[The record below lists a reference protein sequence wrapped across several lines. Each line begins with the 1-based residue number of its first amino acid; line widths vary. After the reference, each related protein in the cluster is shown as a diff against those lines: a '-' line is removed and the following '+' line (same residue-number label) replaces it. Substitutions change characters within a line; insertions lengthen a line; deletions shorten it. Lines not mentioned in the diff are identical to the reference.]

1 MKLSGFFDR
10 KLSTKPLST
19 SAVCL
24 MAMLYAMLAA
34 CSEKTEEAPR
44 EIIRPV
50 KTMTVADIGDLG
62 GLSYPG
68 TVRASQR
75 VELAFKE
82 IGGRLIEL
90 PIEGREGQGV
100 EKDELLAR
108 IDPKDFE
115 TSLRN
120 VEGRL
125 KETQAALKLAKSEF
139 ARVKRIQDQDPG
151 AVSAADIDRKRE
163 AVNATEGRIRSLR
176 AEVEDAKNMLSYTY
190 LKAPFSGL
198 IANRY
203 VDNFQNI
210 EPKQPILRLEDISS
224 VEVLVGLPERVV
236 SVAQAAESRVEDLIV
251 AFAQFPAAPN
261 QQFELQLKEYAT
273 RADPATQTYQVVL
286 QMTQPESLNI
296 LPGMTATVTLTIG
309 GGSTPDKLVIIPA
322 IAVLAEPSGKNFVWI
337 VNTEELTVRKQ
348 EVKVGGISGSENIDV
363 LDGLEGGE
371 TIAVAGILKLK
382 EGMKVRLWDQQ

>member
-1 MKLSGFFDR
+1 M
-10 KLSTKPLST
+10 
-19 SAVCL
+19 
-24 MAMLYAMLAA
+24 
-34 CSEKTEEAPR
+34 
-44 EIIRPV
+44 
-50 KTMTVADIGDLG
+50 
-62 GLSYPG
+62 
-68 TVRASQR
+68 
-75 VELAFKE
+75 
-82 IGGRLIEL
+82 GGRLIEL
-90 PIEGREGQGV
+90 PIEGREGQEV
-100 EKDELLAR
+100 KQEELLAR

-115 TSLRN
+115 TNLRN

-125 KETQAALKLAKSEF
+125 KETQAALQLAKSEF
-139 ARVKRIQDQDPG
+139 ARVKRIQDKDPG

-176 AEVEDAKNMLSYTY
+176 AEVEDAKNKLSYTY

-210 EPKQPILRLEDISS
+210 KPKQPILRLEDISS

-236 SVAQAAESRVEDLIV
+236 SVAQAAETGEERLVK

-261 QQFELQLKEYAT
+261 RQFELQLKEYAT

-286 QMTQPESLNI
+286 QMTQPEDLNI

-309 GGSTPDKLVIIPA
+309 GGSRSEKLVIIPA
-322 IAVLAEPSGKNFVWI
+322 IAVLAEPSGKSFVWI

-363 LDGLEGGE
+363 LEGLEGGE